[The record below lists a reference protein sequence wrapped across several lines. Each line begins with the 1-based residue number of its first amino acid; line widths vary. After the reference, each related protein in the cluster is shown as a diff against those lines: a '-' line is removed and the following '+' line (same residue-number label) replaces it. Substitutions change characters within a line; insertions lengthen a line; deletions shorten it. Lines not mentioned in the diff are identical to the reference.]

1 MITQE
6 IPISLLMEPQKNLI
20 FRQGDFGNQ
29 IKIKFPDLTG
39 ITSAEFRLIKPDDT
53 FVVSS
58 GEIVENDIIITI
70 TQQMSIL
77 SGYCIFNL
85 RLINDSSNIYT
96 YVGRALIDENINLDQ
111 YAESQAEVNGLV
123 FPDDFLTDE
132 DIPDLSTYATK
143 EYVNEAIAEIPTYT
157 PPNYSAVPHKTGRKW
172 IDGKDIWEVTLTL
185 DTAISVTP
193 TGNTLPSAV
202 MEALD
207 IDNILMSR
215 AYRQRNDPGAG
226 ICDITTDIW
235 LDSNNTWRV
244 YSFTSWD
251 NIKTF
256 TIEYTK
262 ED

>member
-1 MITQE
+1 MITQI
-6 IPISLLMEPQKNLI
+6 IPISLLMDQQKILI
-20 FRQGDFGNQ
+20 FRQGDYGNQ
-29 IKIKFPDLTG
+29 IKITFPDLTG

-85 RLINDSSNIYT
+85 RLINESSNIYT
-96 YVGRALIDENINLDQ
+96 CVGRALIDENINLDQ

-157 PPNYSAVPHKTGRKW
+157 PPNYSITPHKTGRKW
-172 IDGKDIWEVTLTL
+172 LDGKDIWEVTFTFTFSSQYLTVDL
-185 DTAISVTP
+185 TEL
-193 TGNTLPSAV
+193 N
-202 MEALD
+202 
-207 IDNILMSR
+207 IDRVINIE
-215 AYRQRNDPGAG
+215 GG
-226 ICDITTDIW
+226 
-235 LDSNNTWRV
+235 V
-244 YSFTSWD
+244 YSSTSFVPFGYETSVSVYTSSRTTM
-251 NIKTF
+251 NIGNAYSNDRNIGHA
-256 TIEYTK
+256 TILYT
-262 ED
+262 ESDTV